1 MAEKIDLVYP
11 LYLDVPMMTSF
22 VAALEDGIAYGRDVT
37 QTSNRRR
44 DVAAEG
50 EGKAR
55 AGLPSMGIFAS
66 LLSLDARGK
75 ISGDREAGDEE
86 EIKLVRKHTEASLFM
101 RLRQMLKDNDRV
113 LQISGVDDLQKLKG
127 AEHDYLVEIKGQVF
141 RSPLSEALEAVFR
154 ILGMLGVDPL
164 RDQSSRSQAGGAKKQ
179 GKGQRRAAS
188 EPANALA
195 LDDETQLG
203 FQLMQRIRE
212 DLAKSKVVDA
222 VMRPSAVEDLTV
234 VIALALEFLPDGTF
248 ENLLS
253 GDFSVLGKVT
263 RVVEGDEEISLY
275 QRTVFSYL
283 DSGVIDETFAQLQ
296 NNSSLKLSQNPSSV
310 EAPALQVMPLAIY
323 A

>member
-1 MAEKIDLVYP
+1 MAEQIDLVYP
-11 LYLDVPMMTSF
+11 LYLDVPMKTSF

-75 ISGDREAGDEE
+75 ITGDQEAGDEE

-101 RLRQMLKDNDRV
+101 RLRQMLKDDERV
-113 LQISGVDDLQKLKG
+113 LQIREMDDLQKLKG
-127 AEHDYLVEIKGQVF
+127 AEHDYLEEVKGQVF
-141 RSPLSEALEAVFR
+141 RSPLSETLEAVFR
-154 ILGMLGVDPL
+154 ILEMLGVDPS
-164 RDQSSRSQAGGAKKQ
+164 RAQSSSPQAGVGKKQ
-179 GKGQRRAAS
+179 GKGQRRATP
-188 EPANALA
+188 EPNAFA
-195 LDDETQLG
+195 LDERTQLG

-222 VMRPSAVEDLTV
+222 VMRPSRVEDLTV
-234 VIALALEFLPDGTF
+234 VIALALEFLPEGTF

-253 GDFSVLGKVT
+253 GDFSVLGKLMG
-263 RVVEGDEEISLY
+263 VVEGDEEISMY

-283 DSGVIDETFAQLQ
+283 GSDVIDDTFTQLQ

-310 EAPALQVMPLAIY
+310 GAPALQLMPLAIY